1 MSEQPL
7 TREALQARFRR
18 GTDSAAQ
25 ADRPAPASQ
34 APAARPSGS
43 FAKANKYPG
52 TCPHCGGTVEVGA
65 GTVRS
70 QDGKWVTEHK
80 DGQCPLPD
88 ASAPAP
94 RIQAKTGQVFT
105 GPLLPGIYTMEDNRG
120 GHVTYRIRVQGSEED
135 FAPGET
141 IIEFLSGPDN
151 TSDYTS
157 FAFVKP
163 GPRLV
168 VWKRYR
174 DEGHRYQVGG
184 AEALLRDPS
193 RAQVSRN
200 CIRCNATLTTPESIA
215 AGIGP
220 TCAGK
225 GW

>member
-18 GTDSAAQ
+18 GTESAAQ
-25 ADRPAPASQ
+25 ADQPRPAKDP
-34 APAARPSGS
+34 
-43 FAKANKYPG
+43 FAGHPRTKINQYRG
-52 TCPHCGGTVEVGA
+52 TCPNCGGTVEPGEGRVHK
-65 GTVRS
+65 
-70 QDGKWVTEHK
+70 DGEKWVTEHK
-80 DGQCPLPD
+80 NGQCPLPD
-88 ASAPAP
+88 ANAAPSP
-94 RIQAKTGQVFT
+94 QIQAKTGQVFT

-120 GHVTYRIRVQGSEED
+120 GYVTYRIRVQGSEEE

-151 TSDYTS
+151 TSDYTP